1 VRRARARLALRRGAL
16 HERRLQNE
24 ALRAAGRPELDRWF
38 TGRHGTTVLHGPF
51 AGLRYAPG
59 AIDRVHHLTAKLLGA
74 YEAELAEVVAAQIE
88 RRPPRFVD
96 IGAAD
101 GYYAV
106 GMATA
111 CPAIDVH
118 AYEID
123 PVARR
128 VLRANA
134 RENGVR
140 LTVHGPANSRRLAEH
155 DLDGAFV
162 LSDCEG
168 AEVDIL
174 AAEAIPALARAT
186 LLVELHGDTGAPL
199 RERFAPSHA
208 VREIQS
214 SPRDPAAFPEL
225 DDAPGDLRAGA
236 VDEMRPGAM
245 SWLLLEPRLKPSAQ
259 PVSSGLR
266 HSRSHLEGWRDM
278 ALRNPGN
285 HPHSGNGAKSIR
297 LPKTTA

>member
-1 VRRARARLALRRGAL
+1 MRRARDRLALRRGAL
-16 HERRLQNE
+16 HERRLQDE

-38 TGRHGTTVLHGPF
+38 TERHGSVVLHGPF
-51 AGLRYAPG
+51 AGLRYAPRVL
-59 AIDRVHHLTAKLLGA
+59 DRVHHLTARLLGS
-74 YEAELAEVVAAQIE
+74 YERELHEVVAVQIE

-111 CPAIDVH
+111 CPGIDVH

-140 LTVHGPANSRRLAEH
+140 VTVHGPANSRRLAEH

-174 AAEAIPALARAT
+174 AAEALPALARAT
-186 LLVELHGDTGAPL
+186 LLVELHGASGATL
-199 RERFAPSHA
+199 RERFAPSHTSTA
-208 VREIQS
+208 IETR
-214 SPRDPAAFPEL
+214 PRDPSEHPEL
-225 DDAPGDLRAGA
+225 DDAPPELRAGA
-236 VDEMRPGAM
+236 VDEMRPGPM
-245 SWLLLEPRLKPSAQ
+245 TWLLLEP
-259 PVSSGLR
+259 
-266 HSRSHLEGWRDM
+266 
-278 ALRNPGN
+278 
-285 HPHSGNGAKSIR
+285 HP
-297 LPKTTA
+297 